1 MTGQPVMWSF
11 MMRISTLQMT
21 GTMQSNMMSST
32 NQMNQKLIQLST
44 GKAINKVSD
53 DVLAYTQILGLKDES
68 ARMDSYEKNIGT
80 AENALALQESMLG
93 QMNDS
98 LNRIRD
104 LVLAIGGTPLP
115 GETPEP
121 ELYDIEDP
129 ENPIAPPSGG
139 NIDIAAYAQ
148 EIAMMVENLADVAN
162 TRSATGEY
170 IFGGTQ
176 GDQLTVTFNE
186 ETGLYE
192 VGGSES
198 HRSITISDSQSV
210 ELGVVIG
217 VIFGNGGENGE
228 DNVLNEL
235 MAFVDLAMDPDT
247 TADELEEAIA
257 DTLNLIDDTLAVVNQ
272 SLTKV
277 GSSMNKLEMANN
289 SVSER
294 QMYNE
299 SMTGSLE
306 NIDFADA
313 IIEFTM
319 LQTQLQASQKA
330 YGMVGSASL
339 FNYI

>member
-1 MTGQPVMWSF
+1 
-11 MMRISTLQMT
+11 MRISTMQMT
-21 GTMQSNMMSST
+21 GTMQNNMMSTT

-68 ARMDSYEKNIGT
+68 ALLDSYEKNIGT

-98 LNRIRD
+98 LNNIRD

-115 GETPEP
+115 GDPLEP
-121 ELYDIEDP
+121 ELYDVDNP
-129 ENPIAPPSGG
+129 ENPVAPPGSS
-139 NIDIAAYAQ
+139 DIAAYAQ
-148 EIAMMVENLADVAN
+148 EIAMLVENLADIAN

-170 IFGGTQ
+170 IFGGTR

-192 VGGSES
+192 VGGSDS
-198 HRSITISDSQSV
+198 HRSMTISDSQSV
-210 ELGVVIG
+210 ELGVVVG
-217 VIFGNGGENGE
+217 ALFGNGE

-247 TADELEEAIA
+247 TAEELEDAIA
-257 DTLNLIDDTLAVVNQ
+257 DTIILIDDTLAAVNQ

-289 SVSER
+289 SISER

-299 SMTGSLE
+299 SMTGNLE

-313 IIEFTM
+313 MIEFTM

-330 YGMVGSASL
+330 YGMVGGATL

>member
-1 MTGQPVMWSF
+1 
-11 MMRISTLQMT
+11 MRISTMQMT
-21 GTMQSNMMSST
+21 GNMQNNMMSTT

-53 DVLAYTQILGLKDES
+53 DVLAYTQILGLKDEAS
-68 ARMDSYEKNIGT
+68 QLESYEKNIGT
-80 AENALALQESMLG
+80 AESALALQESMLG

-115 GETPEP
+115 GEPVP
-121 ELYDIEDP
+121 ELYDTDDP
-129 ENPIAPPSGG
+129 ENPIEPPSGG
-139 NIDIAAYAQ
+139 NPDIAAYAQ
-148 EIAMMVENLADVAN
+148 EIAMMVENLADIAN

-176 GDQLTVTFNE
+176 GDGLAVTFNE

-192 VGGSES
+192 ISGSDS
-198 HRSITISDSQSV
+198 HRSVDISDSQSV

-217 VIFGNGGENGE
+217 AIFGNGGENGE
-228 DNVLNEL
+228 ENILNEL

-247 TADELEEAIA
+247 TPEQLEDAIA
-257 DTLNLIDDTLAVVNQ
+257 DTLNLIDDTLAMVNQ

-289 SVSER
+289 ANSER

-299 SMTGSLE
+299 SMTGNLE
-306 NIDFADA
+306 NIDFAEA

-319 LQTQLQASQKA
+319 LQTQLHASQKA
-330 YGMVGSASL
+330 YSMVGGASL
-339 FNYI
+339 FNYM

>member
-1 MTGQPVMWSF
+1 
-11 MMRISTLQMT
+11 MRISTMQMT
-21 GTMQSNMMSST
+21 GTMQNNMMSTT

-68 ARMDSYEKNIGT
+68 SRLDSYDKNIGT

-93 QMNDS
+93 EMNDS

-121 ELYDIEDP
+121 ELYDGDSV
-129 ENPIAPPSGG
+129 ENPVEPPSGG
-139 NIDIAAYAQ
+139 SGSADIAAYAQ
-148 EIAMMVENLADVAN
+148 EIAMMIENLADVAN

-186 ETGLYE
+186 DTGLYE
-192 VGGSES
+192 VGGSDA
-198 HRSITISDSQSV
+198 HRTISISDSQSV

-217 VIFGNGGENGE
+217 AIFGDGE

-235 MAFVDLAMDPDT
+235 MDFVDLAMDPDT
-247 TADELEEAIA
+247 SQGELEDAIA
-257 DTLNLIDDTLAVVNQ
+257 DTLNLIDDTLAGINQ

-289 SVSER
+289 SISER

-299 SMTGSLE
+299 SMQGNLE

-319 LQTQLQASQKA
+319 LQTQLEASQKA
-330 YGMVGSASL
+330 YGMVGGTSL